1 MNSSTP
7 ISAAAAHYTGMAA
20 QARAGSRISPADLR
34 VRAGQLLNDAGDGN
48 DVLAFNMRAAAD
60 HLATAA
66 HFLDK
71 VARQARA
78 KAGQP

>member
-34 VRAGQLLNDAGDGN
+34 VRAGQLLNDAGDDN
-48 DVLAFNMRAAAD
+48 DPLARLRRDAAD
-60 HLATAA
+60 HLAEAA
-66 HFLDK
+66 HHLTKIDRLSR
-71 VARQARA
+71 VG
-78 KAGQP
+78 GQ